1 MARPNKMWY
10 RQSRKAY
17 FVTIKGQTYK
27 LGTEEEAA
35 KKEFHR
41 LMSLDEPP
49 PPPSEPLAVELL
61 DKFLIWTQA
70 NRSEGTYDWYYKH
83 IQSFIDALSN
93 KLIEADK
100 VKPHHVTEWCK
111 KEWSASYTRGAMI
124 AVQRAFRWS
133 VAQGYIERSPVAT
146 LEKPSAERR
155 DNCPTEADYQDML
168 KYAKGDFRD
177 LVEFVWATGCRP
189 HEAAILERRH
199 FKGDRFEFPVKESK
213 GKKRNRVIYLTDK
226 AKAIVQSR
234 LGTKSVVQSKG
245 LETSDKDHVGDSNDM
260 IFTNRS
266 GRPWTRHAI
275 DCGFKRIAKKTKKKF
290 SLVDLR
296 HGWATKMLEAGM
308 DHVTL
313 AAAMGHTSAAMVCKH
328 YAHVG
333 QNSDRLLKEVK
344 KYAG

>member
-1 MARPNKMWY
+1 MARPSKPYYWANK
-10 RQSRKAY
+10 KAW
-17 FVTIKGQTYK
+17 FCTIKGTRYR
-27 LGTEEEAA
+27 LGDEEEAA

-41 LMSLDEPP
+41 LMSLDEPVVANSAT
-49 PPPSEPLAVELL
+49 SEPLAVELL
-61 DKFLIWTQA
+61 DKFLVWTQA
-70 NRSEGTYDWYYKH
+70 NRSEGTYDWYQKH
-83 IQSFIDALSN
+83 IQSFIDSLPNQRITAEAL
-93 KLIEADK
+93 
-100 VKPHHVTEWCK
+100 KPHHVTEWCK

-133 VAQGYIERSPVAT
+133 VAQGYIEKSPVAT

-155 DNCPTEADYQDML
+155 DNCPTEADYQEML

-226 AKAIVQSR
+226 AKAIVQKR
-234 LGTKSVVQSKG
+234 L
-245 LETSDKDHVGDSNDM
+245 DHVGDSNDM
-260 IFTNRS
+260 IFTNRN